1 MNSSIATT
9 YCGEFLAVLA
19 SFSNM
24 GSDLFK
30 SEKQTKKCA
39 TFLKIVLMMKSKDM

>member
-1 MNSSIATT
+1 MNSSRATS

-24 GSDLFK
+24 GSDPFT
-30 SEKQTKKCA
+30 SEKQRE
-39 TFLKIVLMMKSKDM
+39 KSVQHF